1 MTQTANA
8 ATTTIPEQ
16 MRASVL
22 TGVKTLNI
30 ETNFPQDWVEMGYP
44 ADASR

>member
-8 ATTTIPEQ
+8 ATTTIPEH

-30 ETNFPQDWVEMGYP
+30 EQVPTPSAEEALQVPE
-44 ADASR
+44 